1 MMLIPRPEG
10 KNMSF
15 VRDLKVAA
23 ASLIRTP
30 GLAIAVV
37 LTLALGIGANAAIF
51 TLVRGVLLK
60 PLVNRDEDRLVYLR
74 QSAAGIGVENAAF
87 SVPELQDL
95 RTSVKTLSAFGD
107 FSAMNFTMIGLGE
120 PRSIQ
125 GGVVGGTY
133 FDVMGLHP
141 VLGRLIGPQDDG
153 PTAPGVVVLTYRF
166 WSTALHKDP
175 SVLGKTVRL
184 GSIGD
189 RTATVIGV
197 LEPCVPYPQDTE
209 IISNIVTSPHHLSA
223 TMVTGRIHR
232 MTELFGRLAPGATL
246 DQARAELSSVYTAMK
261 KDHPE
266 AYAQESNFQIG
277 ARLLRD
283 EITSGAR
290 TVLLVLLA
298 ASALVFIIA
307 CSNVANLILARTVRR
322 EGELSV
328 RVALGASRGA
338 LRRMLLAESLLLC
351 GAGAAIGVLSAQ
363 PMVAVLARYASRF
376 SIRALD
382 FKVDSS
388 LLWVGAALA
397 IVAAVILAF
406 VPRLP
411 SSSGTSSSG
420 SSSGTRGGLS
430 LSSGSA
436 RITGSTSRRQRIF
449 VVTQIAASFV
459 LLAGAST
466 LITTLIALQRT
477 QTGLDTQ
484 HVLAIDVPAM
494 SDGKTPQQVAGFY
507 KEAIRRIDALP
518 GVTETAFGDVVP
530 WRDGSFGS
538 LQFSGDGHAHATGV
552 EDPRAQSR
560 SISPGF
566 FAALGVPIIAGR
578 DFNALDDNNDNDKNQ
593 EPVVIVSQ
601 TLAQR
606 MFPNQ
611 DAINRHVYWTDP
623 VLQFFGGTDLE
634 KARLLAPHRI
644 IGVTADIDDLHVVP
658 EPTVTIYSPF
668 DEGALF
674 GGRLFIH
681 TAANPYSLVPSVTRI
696 IRDMSAEQPVERA
709 TTLADV
715 RAEVLTP
722 DRLNSLVFGVFAVV
736 ALLIAVVG
744 VAGVLAFSVS
754 ARTREFGIRLAL
766 GSEPQQLL
774 KGVIAEGTVM
784 AAAGVLAGA
793 AFGFVL
799 ARLAGKYFLDVKMPG
814 ALPVFVS
821 AFVLMAVA
829 VIASVLPAARAAR
842 VDIMQALRSE

>member
-1 MMLIPRPEG
+1 
-10 KNMSF
+10 MSF
-15 VRDLKVAA
+15 VRDLRVAA
-23 ASLIRTP
+23 HSLVRTP
-30 GLAIAVV
+30 GLAIAVI

-60 PLVNRDEDRLVYLR
+60 PLVNRDEDRLIYIR
-74 QSAAGIGVENAAF
+74 QSAPGIGEENAAF
-87 SVPELQDL
+87 SVPELQDM
-95 RTSVKTLSAFGD
+95 RASVKTLSAFGD
-107 FSAMNFTMIGLGE
+107 FSAINFTMIGLGE

-153 PTAPGVVVLTYRF
+153 PKAAGVVVLTYRF
-166 WSTALHKDP
+166 WTTALHKDP
-175 SVLGKTVRL
+175 SVIGKTVRL
-184 GSIGD
+184 GSLGD
-189 RTATVIGV
+189 RSATVIGV

-209 IISNIVTSPHHLSA
+209 IIANVVTSPHHLSA

-232 MTELFGRLAPGATL
+232 MTELFGRLAPGVTL
-246 DQARAELSSVYTAMK
+246 DQAGAELRSAYSAMK

-266 AYAQESNFQIG
+266 AYAQEADFQIG
-277 ARLLRD
+277 VKLLRD
-283 EITSGAR
+283 QITSGAR

-307 CSNVANLILARTVRR
+307 CCNVANLILARTVRR
-322 EGELSV
+322 EGELAV
-328 RVALGASRGA
+328 RVALGASTGA

-382 FKVDSS
+382 FRVDSS

-397 IVAAVILAF
+397 MVAAVILAF

-411 SSSGTSSSG
+411 SASGTSGSGMSSKP
-420 SSSGTRGGLS
+420 SGLT

-449 VVTQIAASFV
+449 AVTQIAASFV

-484 HVLAIDVPAM
+484 HVLAVDVPAM
-494 SDGKTPQQVAGFY
+494 SYGKTPQQVVDFY
-507 KEAIRRIDALP
+507 KETIRRIDALP
-518 GVTETAFGDVVP
+518 GVSETAFGDVVP
-530 WRDGSFGS
+530 WRDGSFGT
-538 LQFSGDGHAHATGV
+538 LQFSGDGHVHAAGV

-560 SISPGF
+560 SVSPGF

-578 DFNALDDNNDNDKNQ
+578 DFNALDDNNDNK

-601 TLAQR
+601 SLAQR

-611 DAINRHVYWTDP
+611 DAVNRHVYWTDP
-623 VLQFFGGTDLE
+623 VLQFASGTDLE
-634 KARLLAPHRI
+634 KARLMAPHRI

-658 EPTVTIYSPF
+658 EPMVTIYSPF
-668 DEGALF
+668 NEGTLF

-681 TAANPYSLVPSVTRI
+681 TATNPYALVPSVTRI
-696 IRDMSAEQPVERA
+696 VREMSSDQPVEHA
-709 TTLADV
+709 ASLADI

-722 DRLNSLVFGVFAVV
+722 DRLNSLVFGVFAAV
-736 ALLIAVVG
+736 ALAIAVVG

-766 GSEPQQLL
+766 GSEPQRLL

-793 AFGFVL
+793 AFGLVL
-799 ARLAGKYFLDVKMPG
+799 ARLAGTYFLDVKMPG
-814 ALPVFVS
+814 ALPVCVS
-821 AFVLMAVA
+821 AFVLMTVA

-842 VDIMQALRSE
+842 VDVMQALRSE